1 MLSILALSME
11 WARGRAAPK
20 MESAAVKNALHAFFT
35 TALSIFG
42 AAEPRA
48 HSIERARILS
58 IRHSLK
64 NGSVT

>member
-35 TALSIFG
+35 AALSQR
-42 AAEPRA
+42 RA
-48 HSIERARILS
+48 PQAQASEGVEDQALS
-58 IRHSLK
+58 
-64 NGSVT
+64 